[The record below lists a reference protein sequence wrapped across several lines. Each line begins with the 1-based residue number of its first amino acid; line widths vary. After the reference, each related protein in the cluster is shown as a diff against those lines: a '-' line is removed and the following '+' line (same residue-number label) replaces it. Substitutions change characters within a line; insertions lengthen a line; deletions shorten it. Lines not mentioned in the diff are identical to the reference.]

1 MEEIKK
7 KLSVNNLMSTIDNN
21 DGTITL
27 EFNIN
32 DKMVY
37 IDTEVNDDIRNNE
50 FYFDNEDT
58 VNEIIKNSNNKK
70 RRNDTKKDT

>member
-7 KLSVNNLMSTIDNN
+7 KLSVNNLMNTTDNH

-32 DKMVY
+32 NKTVY
-37 IDTEVNDDIRNNE
+37 IDTEVNDDMRNNE

-58 VNEIIKNSNNKK
+58 VKEIIKNLNNIEIK
-70 RRNDTKKDT
+70 

>member
-7 KLSVNNLMSTIDNN
+7 KLSVNNLMNTIDNH

-27 EFNIN
+27 EFNVDN
-32 DKMVY
+32 KTVY

-58 VNEIIKNSNNKK
+58 VKEIIKNSNNIEIK
-70 RRNDTKKDT
+70 

>member
-7 KLSVNNLMSTIDNN
+7 KLSVNNLMNTTDNQ

-27 EFNIN
+27 EFNAN

-37 IDTEVNDDIRNNE
+37 IDTEVNDDMRNNE
-50 FYFDNEDT
+50 FYFDNENT
-58 VNEIIKNSNNKK
+58 VNEIIKNSNNIEIK
-70 RRNDTKKDT
+70 

>member
-7 KLSVNNLMSTIDNN
+7 ELSVNNLMNTIDNH

-32 DKMVY
+32 DKKVY
-37 IDTEVNDDIRNNE
+37 IDTEVNDDMRNNE
-50 FYFDNEDT
+50 FYFDNENT
-58 VNEIIKNSNNKK
+58 VNEIIKNSNNIEIK
-70 RRNDTKKDT
+70 

>member
-1 MEEIKK
+1 M
-7 KLSVNNLMSTIDNN
+7 NTTDNQ

-58 VNEIIKNSNNKK
+58 VNEIIKNSNNIEIK
-70 RRNDTKKDT
+70 

>member
-7 KLSVNNLMSTIDNN
+7 KLSVNNLMNTTDNH

-32 DKMVY
+32 NKTVY

-58 VNEIIKNSNNKK
+58 VKEIIKNSNNIEIK
-70 RRNDTKKDT
+70 

>member
-7 KLSVNNLMSTIDNN
+7 KLSVNNLMNTTDNH

-32 DKMVY
+32 NKTVY
-37 IDTEVNDDIRNNE
+37 IDTEVNDDIKNNE

-58 VNEIIKNSNNKK
+58 VKEIIKNSNNIEIK
-70 RRNDTKKDT
+70 

>member
-7 KLSVNNLMSTIDNN
+7 KLSVNNLMNTTDNQ

-58 VNEIIKNSNNKK
+58 VKEIIKNLNNIEIK
-70 RRNDTKKDT
+70 